1 MGIKGLSE
9 KDLKDLAAL
18 YLSCN
23 EKREGIDPQTAGLII
38 FEMMLRRCHKF
49 DYDVELQSVSADD
62 SIFTNSYISKDAD
75 NNYVYVGFDQGDAV
89 DHLPM
94 ISVYDNEKYS
104 SVEFSFNGLYEN
116 LESHNYTEEE
126 RKKYINFI
134 QAKIAEAA
142 EKRNEDSTIKN
153 RL

>member
-38 FEMMLRRCHKF
+38 FEMMLHKCHKF
-49 DYDVELQSVSADD
+49 GYDVELQSVSADD

-89 DHLPM
+89 NHLPM

-104 SVEFSFNGLYEN
+104 SVEFSFNGLYEY

-142 EKRNEDSTIKN
+142 EKSNEEQVQKN